1 MMSLFNHKILPVT
14 GVSCSNIL
22 SNFANIENDR
32 LVGFCN
38 WPVALAAV

>member
-1 MMSLFNHKILPVT
+1 MMSLFSQKILPVT

-22 SNFANIENDR
+22 SSIANIENDR

-38 WPVALAAV
+38 WPVAFAAV